1 MSTRLAAR
9 MVEKPWGVERLP
21 APFDA
26 PAGKKIGEVWFE
38 PPAAIPSLLVK
49 HIFTSEALSVQVHPN
64 DEQTRAA
71 GLGKQGKDECWLVTS
86 AQPGARIGLG
96 FREALGP
103 EAIRQAAIDGSIEA
117 LMAWHEVMPGDFFSI
132 PAGTV
137 HAIGAGIGLIEV
149 QQNSDLTYRLYDY
162 GRPRELH
169 LEAAVRVARI
179 EPYPAALHR
188 RLPGSGALTLIE
200 GPHFR
205 LDRLDGPPG
214 PAVLAR
220 YSGSL
225 LVIPLDGEVAV
236 TGLPISLG
244 ECAWAPGLTDLAVS
258 SLCLIAQ
265 SCAQAGS
272 VASIQPPP
280 TTRSPA

>member
-1 MSTRLAAR
+1 

-26 PAGKKIGEVWFE
+26 PAGKRIGEVWFE
-38 PPAAIPSLLVK
+38 PPAAMPSLLVK
-49 HIFTSEALSVQVHPN
+49 YIFTSEALSVQVHPN
-64 DEQTRAA
+64 DEQAHAA
-71 GLGKQGKDECWLVTS
+71 GLGRQGKDECWLVTS

-96 FREALGP
+96 FCEDLTSEIVREAAL
-103 EAIRQAAIDGSIEA
+103 DGSIEA

-149 QQNSDLTYRLYDY
+149 QQNSDVTYRLYDH

-169 LEAAVRVARI
+169 LEAAVKVAQTG
-179 EPYPAALHR
+179 PYPAALHR
-188 RLPGSGALTLIE
+188 RLEGDGALTLIE

-220 YSGSL
+220 YSGPL
-225 LVIPLDGEVAV
+225 LVIPLDGDALV
-236 TGLPISLG
+236 TSKRITPG
-244 ECAWAPGLTDLAVS
+244 ECAWAAGLAELTVNGR
-258 SLCLIAQ
+258 CLIAQ
-265 SCAQAGS
+265 PCAQAGS